1 MLGMCV
7 HLLSRY
13 FHTVTHYSVLAEQN
27 QPLFLFFLQKEFM
40 PPSDRKLPPR
50 MVICPSVSGI
60 HIPFFCVKPQI
71 IAQILDC
78 GNYYDPQKSSET
90 VESRRLWLCKSKN
103 GYPQDPRYVDNPCG
117 QSCGQC
123 GKLGLINRYSG
134 HSFFVH
140 NSETAAYFH
149 AYFPFLSFLQPIT
162 SPFYVHPISTKKQR
176 KSWIPVKICCQK
188 LAADAFP
195 KEIFV

>member
-40 PPSDRKLPPR
+40 PLSDRKLPPG
-50 MVICPSVSGI
+50 MVICPPVSGI
-60 HIPFFCVKPQI
+60 QILFFCVKTQI

-78 GNYYDPQKSSET
+78 GNNYDLRKSGET
-90 VESRRLWLCKSKN
+90 VESSRPYLCQSKTE
-103 GYPQDPRYVDNPCG
+103 YPQDSQYVDNPCG

-123 GKLGLINRYSG
+123 GKLRLINRYSG
-134 HSFFVH
+134 HSSFVH

-149 AYFPFLSFLQPIT
+149 AYFLFLFLLQRIT
-162 SPFYVHPISTKKQR
+162 SPFYVYPFSTKKAR

-188 LAADAFP
+188 LCGNPFP